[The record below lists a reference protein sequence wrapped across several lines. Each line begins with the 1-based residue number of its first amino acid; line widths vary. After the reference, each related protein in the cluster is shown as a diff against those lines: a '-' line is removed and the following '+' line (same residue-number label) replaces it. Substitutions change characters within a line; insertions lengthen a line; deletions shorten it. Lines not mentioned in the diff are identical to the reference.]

1 MRISVITPCLN
12 AMPYI
17 EDMFASVASQATD
30 GLEIEHIVLDA
41 GSSDGTRKW
50 LEQHGSES
58 ARLIF
63 EPDQGPADAI
73 NKGLALASGEV
84 LAWLNA
90 DDLYAPEA
98 LRRVRDAFAGE
109 PDAALC
115 FGHCPIMDEAGREI
129 RRSITRFK
137 EFWYP
142 LASRPMIQAL
152 NFVSQPAMFF
162 RRSAFEQ
169 TGPLR
174 TDLKAA
180 WDYEFLL
187 RLWRQG
193 RALRIRRPELAYFR
207 WTPSSISGQN
217 FRQQFREEYEA
228 AAADAG
234 RWAPQ
239 VMLHWLVRWG
249 IVGIYSLMAAGRT
262 QAGEKSGEN

>member
-12 AMPYI
+12 AAPYI
-17 EDMFASVASQATD
+17 EGLLASVTAQAGD
-30 GLEIEHIVLDA
+30 GLEVEHILLDA
-41 GSSDGTRKW
+41 GSTDGTRELLQQYRPAAAK
-50 LEQHGSES
+50 
-58 ARLIF
+58 LIF

-90 DDLYAPEA
+90 DDLYAAGA
-98 LRRVRDAFAGE
+98 LRRVSEAFAGE
-109 PDAALC
+109 PAAAIC
-115 FGHCPIMDEAGREI
+115 FGHCPIIDQAGREI
-129 RRSITRFK
+129 RRPITRFK
-137 EFWYP
+137 ELWYP
-142 LASRPMIQAL
+142 LACRPTIQML

-169 TGPLR
+169 AGPLR

-193 RALRIRRPELAYFR
+193 KARRIGRPALAYFR
-207 WTPSSISGQN
+207 WTPASISGQN
-217 FRQQFREEYEA
+217 FRLQFREEYQA
-228 AAADAG
+228 AVADGG

-239 VMLHWLVRWG
+239 VMLHRLVCWG
-249 IVGIYSLMAAGRT
+249 IVGIYSLMERHRAAVANHT
-262 QAGEKSGEN
+262 TSD